1 MKKFNA
7 RGGQRVLNRPT
18 PASRGGTRLQAGV
31 RRQAEFDAKRSS
43 TPSGVRRQAESDAK
57 PKFGARNKPANSQAS
72 SLLKA
77 NPAKK

>member
-43 TPSGVRRQAESDAK
+43 TPSGVRRQAEVRRQEQ
-57 PKFGARNKPANSQAS
+57 ARELAS
-72 SLLKA
+72 IQPVKG
-77 NPAKK
+77 